1 MIISADEKVKG
12 NVSEK
17 YGKFNNFPFMSIPTM
32 DFNSVVGVHFSIRET
47 TNCEKYAAQ
56 CLQLLL
62 EEFHHANNSYND
74 GANGR
79 PVTFRQVTVITSPVA
94 T

>member
-1 MIISADEKVKG
+1 MENLAIFLSLAFRLWTFD
-12 NVSEK
+12 SL
-17 YGKFNNFPFMSIPTM
+17 
-32 DFNSVVGVHFSIRET
+32 VGVHFSIRET

-56 CLQLLL
+56 SLKLLL
-62 EEFHHANNSYND
+62 EEFHHVNNSYND

-79 PVTFRQVTVITSPVA
+79 PVTSRQVTVITSPVA